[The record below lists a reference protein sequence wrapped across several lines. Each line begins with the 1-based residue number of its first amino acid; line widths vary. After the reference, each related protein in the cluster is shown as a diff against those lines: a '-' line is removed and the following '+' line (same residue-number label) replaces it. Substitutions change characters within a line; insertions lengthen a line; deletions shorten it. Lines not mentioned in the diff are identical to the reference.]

1 MRYAM
6 TGKDKAKQLYE
17 NGCKYKDIAEQL
29 DISINTVKSWRTREK
44 WKRKKGATKDKKVAP
59 IIKKVAPKVAP
70 KQLSK
75 QQPTDDKW
83 KQFSLLYLQC
93 FNATQAYMKTYNVDY
108 ETAMA
113 NASRLLRNAK
123 VKSYLDE
130 LRQAQSQE
138 LYVSVKDILEQE
150 LKIAYGNI
158 GDYLTVK
165 TIKQER
171 LDADGTPV
179 VDVDGK
185 PIIDE
190 YNRFVVTDPDKVDWS
205 IVQEAHTGKD
215 GLVVKLYDK
224 HKALSELLKRLPDA
238 DEARIAKSKAD
249 MLDTDNNEE
258 MSQME
263 MLLSKLK
270 DDSMKDEE

>member
-1 MRYAM
+1 M
-6 TGKDKAKQLYE
+6 TGKDKAKEMYQ
-17 NGCKYKDIAEQL
+17 NGMKYKDIAEAL
-29 DISINTVKSWRTREK
+29 DISAGTIRSWRARDK
-44 WKRKKGATKDKKVAP
+44 WKRKKKNATQQKNVATKIESVAKNVATKK
-59 IIKKVAPKVAP
+59 
-70 KQLSK
+70 LSK
-75 QQPTDDKW
+75 QQSTDDKW
-83 KQFSLLYLQC
+83 KQFCLLYLQSY
-93 FNATQAYMKTYNVDY
+93 NATQAYMKVYDVDY

-113 NASRLLRNAK
+113 SGSRLLRNDR

-130 LRQAQSQE
+130 LRQAQSKE

-171 LDADGTPV
+171 LDADGTPL

-249 MLDTDNNEE
+249 SLDTDNNEE

-270 DDSMKDEE
+270 DDSMKDED

>member
-1 MRYAM
+1 M

-17 NGCKYKDIAEQL
+17 DGCKYKDIAEQL

-44 WKRKKGATKDKKVAP
+44 WKRKKSASKDKKVAP
-59 IIKKVAPKVAP
+59 EIKKVAKKVASV
-70 KQLSK
+70 KLSARK
-75 QQPTDDKW
+75 PADDKW
-83 KQFSLLYLQC
+83 KQFCLVYLQRY
-93 FNATQAYMKTYNVDY
+93 NATQAYLDVYDCDY
-108 ETAMA
+108 DTAKI
-113 NASRLLRNAK
+113 NGSKLLTNTN

-130 LRQAQSQE
+130 LRAEQAKE
-138 LYVSVKDILEQE
+138 LYLTAQDVQREQA
-150 LKIAYGNI
+150 KIAFANLA
-158 GDYLTVK
+158 DYLTAK
-165 TIKQER
+165 HIRQER
-171 LDADGTPV
+171 LDPDGHPV
-179 VDVDGK
+179 VDVDGQ

-190 YNRFVVTDPDKVDWS
+190 YDELILTNPEKADWS
-205 IVQEAHTGKD
+205 IISEVHRGKD

-224 HKALSELLKRLPDA
+224 QKALDYLAKSLPDTTQ
-238 DEARIAKSKAD
+238 ARIDKAKAD

>member
-1 MRYAM
+1 M

-44 WKRKKGATKDKKVAP
+44 WKRKKGASKDKKVAP
-59 IIKKVAPKVAP
+59 EIKKVAKKVAT
-70 KQLSK
+70 KKLSK

-83 KQFSLLYLQC
+83 KQFCLVYLQSY
-93 FNATQAYMKTYNVDY
+93 NATQAYMKVYDVDY

-113 NASRLLRNAK
+113 SGSRLLRNDK
-123 VKSYLDE
+123 VKSFLEE
-130 LRQAQSQE
+130 LKRQQANE
-138 LYVSVKDILEQE
+138 LYITSTDVIKQQM
-150 LKIAYGNI
+150 KIAYGNI
-158 GDYLTVK
+158 GDYLEVFTVS
-165 TIKQER
+165 QAR
-171 LDADGTPV
+171 VDDNGDPMLDEDGNPI
-179 VDVDGK
+179 VDR
-185 PIIDE
+185 
-190 YNRFVVTDPDKVDWS
+190 YNEFVAQDPSKVDWS
-205 IVQEAHTGKD
+205 IVKSAHKGRD
-215 GLVVKLYDK
+215 GLVLELYDK
-224 HKALSELLKRLPDA
+224 QKALDFLAKSLPDTTQ
-238 DEARIAKSKAD
+238 ARIDKAKAD